1 MKLRWQLVLSHL
13 VSIIVAA
20 VVIGAV
26 TVLLLLRNTAT
37 IEKQMVDAGLANA
50 AHTLEQRV
58 ADLSDARDAVA
69 SFVAYAAAI
78 GNDVETLGRLHNVL
92 SLYRLE
98 RVEIFAGLHKTVE
111 AYRWER
117 GADPALATAWLPS
130 NPSIAAQ
137 VASGQPTTWVQTT
150 TDGPASL
157 KLCAPVGGT
166 GEAVRQ
172 WVVVTEPL
180 DTDLLE
186 RLLPAQAV
194 GALEYNREV
203 LVAWPPSPSPPA
215 NLGELARFLPQAPFS
230 FLFSPIE
237 AARPTAQLDDGA
249 SLDLRVLAAPLRRG
263 ESLLIGVRT
272 WFLVLAGGIAAAF
285 ALGSGLA
292 GRLLSPLKSLIEGTA
307 AMARGHL
314 MVRLPVER
322 HDELGALTREFNRMA
337 DEIRNTYIGV
347 ISTLA
352 EVVEAKSHYTRDHI
366 ERVERLAL
374 GTLDVLERRGWVRF
388 SSHQRFLFSVAAI
401 LHDVGKI
408 AISNEILNKSGPLDS
423 SEREQILTHPEV
435 GALIVERMGKLERAA
450 EIIRCAHEHY
460 DGGGYPRGLKGEEIP
475 LESRIILVVD
485 AYDAMIADRPYS
497 QGRPVEH
504 VVTELRAEAG
514 RQFDPVVVEAFIEAI
529 SLESPE
535 AGAARADSGLY
546 RALHAD
552 SDPGFSGQT
561 PPVSPG

>member
-13 VSIIVAA
+13 VSIIIAA

-26 TVLLLLRNTAT
+26 TVVLLLRNTAA
-37 IEKQMVDAGLANA
+37 IERQMVEASLATA
-50 AHTLEQRV
+50 THTLEQRI
-58 ADLSDARDAVA
+58 ADLADARDAVA
-69 SFVAYAAAI
+69 SFVAYSPGI
-78 GNDVETLGRLHNVL
+78 SNDLNTLGRMHNVL

-98 RVEIFAGLHKTVE
+98 RIEIFAGLHKTVE

-117 GADPALATAWLPS
+117 GSDPTLATAWLPS

-137 VASGQPTTWVQTT
+137 VASGQPTTWIQTST
-150 TDGPASL
+150 SGPAAL
-157 KLCAPVGGT
+157 KLCTAVGGT
-166 GEAVRQ
+166 GAAEPQ

-180 DTDLLE
+180 DTALLE

-194 GALEYNREV
+194 GAFEYNRE
-203 LVAWPPSPSPPA
+203 LLAAWPPSSEPA
-215 NLGELARFLPQAPFS
+215 STLGALVRYLPQGPFS
-230 FLFSPIE
+230 SLFAPIE
-237 AARPTAQLDDGA
+237 VSRPTAQLDDGT
-249 SLDLRVLAAPLRRG
+249 SLDLSVLAAPLRRG
-263 ESLLIGVRT
+263 ESLLVGVRT
-272 WFLVLAGGIAAAF
+272 WFLVLAGGLGAAF

-314 MVRLPVER
+314 MVRLQVER
-322 HDELGALTREFNRMA
+322 HDELGALTLEFNRMA

-423 SEREQILTHPEV
+423 SERAQILTHPEV

-497 QGRPVEH
+497 QGRPIEH
-504 VVTELRAEAG
+504 VVSELRAEAG

-529 SLESPE
+529 QGESP
-535 AGAARADSGLY
+535 GAAARTDSGLY

-552 SDPGFSGQT
+552 SDPNLSEQT
-561 PPVSPG
+561 PRVSPG